1 MKTISMI
8 LTFLPV
14 KKEILKVTPLE
25 VDQGDPHV
33 DGLKVLMM
41 YDLYI
46 SFFLMMACNANLDLS
61 DLAML
66 EYALT

>member
-1 MKTISMI
+1 M
-8 LTFLPV
+8 
-14 KKEILKVTPLE
+14 TPLE

-66 EYALT
+66 ESALT